1 MKTHIRLIIFITF
14 AASLS
19 CNKASSPVREQSNV
33 QVSTNK
39 VIPAPVIVRLHKDQ
53 ISVLAELK
61 LSYEGDS
68 NMESRLNE
76 QKETVQ
82 NLVIQT
88 VSGFSFAELNSKSGK
103 NRFQRQL
110 LSSVNQFLDKKSF
123 DKISVLEIKEI

>member
-1 MKTHIRLIIFITF
+1 M
-14 AASLS
+14 
-19 CNKASSPVREQSNV
+19 